1 MQVKF
6 VPVKGYVQSRQEGP
20 MGRMYEILEE
30 ARRSIAPSTG
40 PLAEAANLVNKTL
53 YDLSTLPLRL
63 VEADR
68 LRLEGAMNQLLD
80 LGKSLWVELG
90 VSKEIFRK

>member
-1 MQVKF
+1 
-6 VPVKGYVQSRQEGP
+6 
-20 MGRMYEILEE
+20 
-30 ARRSIAPSTG
+30 
-40 PLAEAANLVNKTL
+40 L